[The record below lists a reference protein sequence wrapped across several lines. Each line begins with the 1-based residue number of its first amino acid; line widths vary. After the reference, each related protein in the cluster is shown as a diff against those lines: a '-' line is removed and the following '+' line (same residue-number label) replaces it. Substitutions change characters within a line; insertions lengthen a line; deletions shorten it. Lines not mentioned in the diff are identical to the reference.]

1 MKDVLGLP
9 ELLQFDRKKGE
20 IMIDFLIE
28 QGISDHLIED
38 LKAFRRFY
46 QTADRVKDR
55 IPQPRYRYHGREIW
69 EMALAA
75 LLDGDNLLL
84 SGMKATGKNVLAE
97 NLAAAFGRPQWT
109 VSFHTNT
116 DHSDLIGTDTFT
128 GGEVRF
134 RPGSIYQCA
143 LYGGF
148 GVLDE
153 VNMAKNEAIAV
164 LYPALDHRR
173 QMDVPGYHAVKLHEA
188 ARFIGTMN
196 YGYIGTKEM
205 NEAFASRF
213 MVIDV
218 PPLSAET
225 IQIILQTEFPDL
237 TPEAVAALAGIFLDL
252 QKKSLHSEI
261 STKAIDFR
269 GLLGA
274 IRAMKRGLAPRIA
287 LKMGIVDRVFDEFE
301 KELVQDVID
310 LRLPQSSAKMF
321 TS

>member
-1 MKDVLGLP
+1 
-9 ELLQFDRKKGE
+9 
-20 IMIDFLIE
+20 MIDFLIE

-46 QTADRVKDR
+46 QTADQVKDR

-173 QMDVPGYHAVKLHEA
+173 QMDVPSYYAVKLHEA

>member
-1 MKDVLGLP
+1 
-9 ELLQFDRKKGE
+9 
-20 IMIDFLIE
+20 MIDFLTE
-28 QGISDHLIED
+28 QGVADKLIED

-46 QTADRVKDR
+46 QTAEEVKDR
-55 IPQPRYRYHGREIW
+55 IPQPYYRYHGREIW

-75 LLDGDNLLL
+75 LLGGENLLL

-97 NLAAAFGRPQWT
+97 NLAAVFGRPQWT

-116 DHSDLIGTDTFT
+116 DHGDLIGADTFI

-134 RPGSIYQCA
+134 RPGSVYQCA
-143 LYGGF
+143 VYGGF

-173 QMDVPGYHAVKLHEA
+173 QIDVPGYHAVRLHEA

-196 YGYIGTKEM
+196 YGYIGTREM

-218 PPLSAET
+218 PPLAEEN
-225 IQIILQTEFPDL
+225 IRFILQAEFPDL
-237 TPEAVAALAGIFLDL
+237 TAEGAAVLAGIFLDL

-274 IRAMKRGLAPRIA
+274 IRAMKRGLAPQIA

-310 LRLPQSSAKMF
+310 LRLPKSSAGSMF
-321 TS
+321 VS

>member
-1 MKDVLGLP
+1 
-9 ELLQFDRKKGE
+9 
-20 IMIDFLIE
+20 MIDFLIE

-46 QTADRVKDR
+46 QTADQVKDR

-116 DHSDLIGTDTFT
+116 DHTDLIGTDTFT

>member
-9 ELLQFDRKKGE
+9 ELLQFDREKGE

-46 QTADRVKDR
+46 QTADQVKDR

-173 QMDVPGYHAVKLHEA
+173 QIDVPGYHAVKLHEA

>member
-116 DHSDLIGTDTFT
+116 DHTDLIGTDTFT

>member
-1 MKDVLGLP
+1 MEGRLKTENIMNDTLP
-9 ELLQFDRKKGE
+9 PDT
-20 IMIDFLIE
+20 LIE
-28 QGISDHLIED
+28 
-38 LKAFRRFY
+38 
-46 QTADRVKDR
+46 
-55 IPQPRYRYHGREIW
+55 
-69 EMALAA
+69 AA
-75 LLDGDNLLL
+75 LLTQPEPL
-84 SGMKATGKNVLAE
+84 SEKAMREL
-97 NLAAAFGRPQWT
+97 
-109 VSFHTNT
+109 
-116 DHSDLIGTDTFT
+116 
-128 GGEVRF
+128 
-134 RPGSIYQCA
+134 C
-143 LYGGF
+143 
-148 GVLDE
+148 
-153 VNMAKNEAIAV
+153 
-164 LYPALDHRR
+164 
-173 QMDVPGYHAVKLHEA
+173 
-188 ARFIGTMN
+188 
-196 YGYIGTKEM
+196 
-205 NEAFASRF
+205 
-213 MVIDV
+213 V

>member
-1 MKDVLGLP
+1 
-9 ELLQFDRKKGE
+9 
-20 IMIDFLIE
+20 MIDFLIE

-46 QTADRVKDR
+46 QTADQVKDR

-173 QMDVPGYHAVKLHEA
+173 QMDVPSYYAVKLHEA

-225 IQIILQTEFPDL
+225 IQIIILQTEFPDL

>member
-1 MKDVLGLP
+1 
-9 ELLQFDRKKGE
+9 
-20 IMIDFLIE
+20 MIDFLIE

-46 QTADRVKDR
+46 QTADQVKDR

-97 NLAAAFGRPQWT
+97 NLAATFGRPQWT

-252 QKKSLHSEI
+252 QKKSRHSEI

>member
-1 MKDVLGLP
+1 
-9 ELLQFDRKKGE
+9 
-20 IMIDFLIE
+20 MIDFLIQ
-28 QGISDHLIED
+28 QGVAEHLIED
-38 LKAFRRFY
+38 VKAFRRFY
-46 QTADRVKDR
+46 QIADEVKDR
-55 IPQPRYRYHGREIW
+55 TTRPHYRYHGREIW

-75 LLDGDNLLL
+75 LLGGENLLL

-109 VSFHTNT
+109 ISFHTNT
-116 DHSDLIGTDTFT
+116 DHTDLIGTDTFL

-143 LYGGF
+143 KYGGF

-173 QMDVPGYHAVKLHEA
+173 QIDVPGYHTLRLHEA
-188 ARFIGTMN
+188 TRFIGTMN

-213 MVIDV
+213 MVIDI
-218 PPLSAET
+218 PPLTEEN
-225 IQIILQTEFPDL
+225 IRIILQTEFPDL
-237 TPEAVAALAGIFLDL
+237 AEGAARALAGIFLDL

-274 IRAMKRGLAPRIA
+274 IKAMKRGLAPDLA

-310 LRLPQSSAKMF
+310 LHLPKSSAAGIF
-321 TS
+321 QA